1 MATDDRKLVLLVDDD
16 IMYLKMLH
24 GALMQHYRIA
34 MAKNGDQALAYL
46 KKNKP
51 DLMLLDY
58 MMPVKSGR
66 EVFYNMHDDPELRDI
81 PVIFLTGAND
91 SESVMEVL
99 KLGPAGY
106 VLKSTTLIKIAETIN
121 AFFKKQA
128 QSAPKA
134 ANADET
140 APEA

>member
-1 MATDDRKLVLLVDDD
+1 MANDDRKLVLLVDDD
-16 IMYLKMLH
+16 IMYIKMLH
-24 GALMQHYRIA
+24 GAMMQHYRIA

-51 DLMLLDY
+51 DLILLDY

-66 EVFYNMHDDPELRDI
+66 EVFYIMHDDPDLRDI

-91 SESVMEVL
+91 TESVMEVL

-106 VLKSTTLIKIAETIN
+106 VLKSTSLIKITETVN

-128 QSAPKA
+128 QA
-134 ANADET
+134 AQKDRES
-140 APEA
+140 

>member
-1 MATDDRKLVLLVDDD
+1 
-16 IMYLKMLH
+16 MYLKMLH

-51 DLMLLDY
+51 DLILLDY

-99 KLGPAGY
+99 KLGPGY
-106 VLKSTTLIKIAETIN
+106 VLKSTTLIKIAETVN

-128 QSAPKA
+128 Q
-134 ANADET
+134 T
-140 APEA
+140 AQTEPEA

>member
-1 MATDDRKLVLLVDDD
+1 MATDEKKLILLVDDD

-24 GALMQHYRIA
+24 GAMMQQYRIA

-46 KKNKP
+46 QKNKP
-51 DLMLLDY
+51 DLILLDY

-66 EVFYNMHDDPELRDI
+66 EVFYTMHDDPELCDI

-91 SESVMEVL
+91 TESVMEVL

-106 VLKSTTLIKIAETIN
+106 VLKSTSLMKITETVN
-121 AFFKKQA
+121 KFFKDQA
-128 QSAPKA
+128 RALLGDDGP
-134 ANADET
+134 NADFV
-140 APEA
+140 

>member
-1 MATDDRKLVLLVDDD
+1 MANDDRKLVLLVDDD
-16 IMYLKMLH
+16 IMYIKMLH

-51 DLMLLDY
+51 DLILLDY

-66 EVFYNMHDDPELRDI
+66 EVFYIMHDDPDLRDI

-91 SESVMEVL
+91 TESVMEVL

-106 VLKSTTLIKIAETIN
+106 VLKSTSLIKITETVN

-128 QSAPKA
+128 QA
-134 ANADET
+134 AQKDRES
-140 APEA
+140 

>member
-1 MATDDRKLVLLVDDD
+1 MANDDRKLVLLVDDD
-16 IMYLKMLH
+16 IMYIKMLH

-51 DLMLLDY
+51 DLILLDY

-66 EVFYNMHDDPELRDI
+66 EVFYIMHDDPELRDI

-91 SESVMEVL
+91 TESVMEVL

-106 VLKSTTLIKIAETIN
+106 VLKSTSLIKITETVN

-128 QSAPKA
+128 QA
-134 ANADET
+134 AQKDRES
-140 APEA
+140 